1 MVLISSTEIPV
12 IDVVTCCTNMPPKI
26 KLMESMAKNTT
37 NCMPGLK
44 KVIYRLN
51 IIFNEFTNIT
61 AISYFRPMNY
71 IKLIFT
77 NLSDDQK
84 DILSAL
90 FNDEKIHGMEQ
101 TDTETLVYFSESDF
115 NESDINELLAPFSFV
130 YTKEIIP
137 HENWNATWESNFE
150 PITIGNIVGL
160 RAHFHPKFE
169 NMQYDIEITPKM
181 SFGTGHHETTQ
192 MMMEYLIET
201 DCNNKSVFDFGCGTG
216 VLAIFAKLKGA
227 SSVIGIDNDPWSV
240 ENAIENCQKNNCAD
254 IRISIDDISTIQG
267 PFDIIEA
274 NINLN
279 ILLFYMKNLKELLA
293 PNGDLFLSGILIEDI
308 PTIEKSLIPLNMAV
322 VSSKQKKTWASL
334 HIKNH
339 NL

>member
-1 MVLISSTEIPV
+1 
-12 IDVVTCCTNMPPKI
+12 
-26 KLMESMAKNTT
+26 
-37 NCMPGLK
+37 
-44 KVIYRLN
+44 
-51 IIFNEFTNIT
+51 
-61 AISYFRPMNY
+61 MNY
-71 IKLIFT
+71 IKLVFEK
-77 NLSDDQK
+77 LSEDQI

-90 FNDEKIHGMEQ
+90 FSDENIHGIEQ
-101 TDTETLVYFSESDF
+101 IESNMLVYFSESDF
-115 NESDINELLAPFSFV
+115 NENHVNELIAPFSF
-130 YTKEIIP
+130 TFHKEIIP

-150 PITIGNIVGL
+150 PITIGNMVGL

-169 NMQYDIEITPKM
+169 NMLYDIEITPKM

-227 SSVIGIDNDPWSV
+227 LNVIGIDNDVWSV
-240 ENAIENCQKNNCAD
+240 ENALENCAKNNCTD
-254 IRISIDDISTIQG
+254 IQISINDISTIQG

-293 PNGDLFLSGILIEDI
+293 QYGNLFLSGILIEDI
-308 PTIEKSLIPLNMAV
+308 PTIEKALIPFNLTI